1 LRPRRDRA
9 QRLLFW
15 AFLFSIAFHL
25 IAGPLLAWLLRAR
38 FVSGTQQLQPVETIS
53 ITSSAIRLER
63 RPQAQHPS
71 VQPPAAQPPPHAIA
85 RAQPT
90 QARHRELARITPR
103 AIISVPRVSARNETQ
118 TQSFSQQ
125 LAKQQVQFTQT
136 IARLREQ
143 NNPVA
148 GAAQPVAV
156 SPAKRYTNNFSGT
169 IGSPNIGE
177 GILYP
182 TQSWQVGPWDYY
194 YVRYWVLYPDGT
206 SETGTVPWPVRFPQ
220 TLDPIKLGWR
230 SMPLPGPE
238 PGYVLPPDAN
248 PHPLVAFCYEHHFSS
263 CPVAHD

>member
-1 LRPRRDRA
+1 M
-9 QRLLFW
+9 
-15 AFLFSIAFHL
+15 
-25 IAGPLLAWLLRAR
+25 GPLIAWLLRAQ
-38 FVSGTQQLQPVETIS
+38 FVSGAQHLQPIETI
-53 ITSSAIRLER
+53 TVSSSVVHFER
-63 RPQAQHPS
+63 RPKAQRPS
-71 VQPPAAQPPPHAIA
+71 VRPPATQPEPRTVA
-85 RAQPT
+85 RSQPE

-103 AIISVPRVSARNETQ
+103 ALISVPRVSSRNETQ

-125 LAKQQVQFTQT
+125 PAKQQVQFTQT
-136 IARLREQ
+136 IARLREE

-148 GAAQPVAV
+148 GAARPVAV
-156 SPAKRYTNNFSGT
+156 SPPKRYASDFSGS

-220 TLDPIKLGWR
+220 SQDPIKLGWR
-230 SMPLPGPE
+230 SMPLPGPQ
-238 PGYVLPPDAN
+238 PGYVLPADAN
-248 PHPLVAFCYEHHFSS
+248 PHPLVAFCYEHHFAS